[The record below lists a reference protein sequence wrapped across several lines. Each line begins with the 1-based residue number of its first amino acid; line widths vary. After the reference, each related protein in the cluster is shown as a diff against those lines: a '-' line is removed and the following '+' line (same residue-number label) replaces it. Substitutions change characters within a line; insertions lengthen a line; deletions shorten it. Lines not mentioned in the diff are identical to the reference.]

1 MAEVSNQ
8 RSRAGMRRRLAGA
21 NWGKIAKRTGIGV
34 VLLAAGGVI
43 ALAGERLFGGRV
55 GANEVRITTFQD
67 WRVICP
73 PLTEAT
79 PNCALTE
86 DVLRDTGGILLTISM
101 TDPAPGSPLSLTVPH
116 GVLLESGLG
125 FTVGSEP
132 VRVRPY
138 ETCTNTGCI
147 ALVTVD
153 ADTLKSLSGNMAGQV
168 TVAAPNAPQPV
179 NIPFSLRGFAEGFGE
194 LQRAKSRRT
203 GVIGYLNRL

>member
-1 MAEVSNQ
+1 MSEVSNQ
-8 RSRAGMRRRLAGA
+8 RSSARVRRLAGV
-21 NWGKIAKRTGIGV
+21 NWRRIAKRTGIVV

-43 ALAGERLFGGRV
+43 ALAGERLFGGRI

-73 PLTEAT
+73 PLTET
-79 PNCALTE
+79 TLNCALTE
-86 DVLRDTGGILLTISM
+86 DVLRDTGGVLLTISM
-101 TDPAPGSPLSLTVPH
+101 TDPAPGSTLSLTVPH
-116 GVLLESGLG
+116 GVLLEPGLG
-125 FTVGSEP
+125 FTIGSDP

-168 TVAAPNAPQPV
+168 SVAAPNAQQPV
-179 NIPFSLRGFAEGFGE
+179 NIPFSLKGFADGYGE
-194 LQRAKSRRT
+194 LQRTKTRRT
-203 GVIGYLNRL
+203 GIIGFLNRL

>member
-1 MAEVSNQ
+1 MSDVSNQ
-8 RSRAGMRRRLAGA
+8 RSRAGARRFAGA

-34 VLLAAGGVI
+34 VMLAAGGVI

-55 GANEVRITTFQD
+55 APNEVRIMTYQD

-73 PLTEAT
+73 PLTDAT
-79 PNCALTE
+79 PNCALTA

-101 TDPAPGSPLSLTVPH
+101 NDPTPGSQLSLTVPH
-116 GVLLESGLG
+116 GVLLEPGLG
-125 FTVGSEP
+125 FAVGSEP

-168 TVAAPNAPQPV
+168 SVAAPNAQQPV
-179 NIPFSLRGFAEGFGE
+179 NIPFSLRGFAEGYGE
-194 LQRAKSRRT
+194 LQRSKTRRT
-203 GVIGYLNRL
+203 GVIGFLNRL

>member
-1 MAEVSNQ
+1 MSEISNP
-8 RSRAGMRRRLAGA
+8 RSRVGGRRLAGI
-21 NWGKIAKRTGIGV
+21 NWGRIAKRTGIGV

-43 ALAGERLFGGRV
+43 ALAAERLL
-55 GANEVRITTFQD
+55 GAGIAPNEVRVTTFQD

-79 PNCALTE
+79 PNCALTA

-101 TDPAPGSPLSLTVPH
+101 TDPAPGSSLSLTVPH
-116 GVLLESGLG
+116 GVLLEPGLG
-125 FTVGSEP
+125 FTIGSEP

-153 ADTLKSLSGNMAGQV
+153 ADTLKSLSANMGGQIA
-168 TVAAPNAPQPV
+168 VAAPNSQQPV
-179 NIPFSLRGFAEGFGE
+179 NIPFSLKGFAEGYGE
-194 LQRAKSRRT
+194 LQRAKARRT
-203 GVIGYLNRL
+203 GLFGFLNRL

>member
-1 MAEVSNQ
+1 MSEVSNQ
-8 RSRAGMRRRLAGA
+8 RSRAGARRFAGA

-34 VLLAAGGVI
+34 VLLAAGGVM

-101 TDPAPGSPLSLTVPH
+101 TDPGPGGTLSMTVPH
-116 GVLLESGLG
+116 GVLLEPGLG
-125 FTVGSEP
+125 FAIGSEP

-168 TVAAPNAPQPV
+168 SVAAPNAQQPV
-179 NIPFSLRGFAEGFGE
+179 NIPFSLKGFAEGYGE
-194 LQRAKSRRT
+194 LQRAKARRT
-203 GVIGYLNRL
+203 GVIGFFNRL

>member
-1 MAEVSNQ
+1 MSEISNP
-8 RSRAGMRRRLAGA
+8 RSRVRGRRLAGV
-21 NWGKIAKRTGIGV
+21 NWGRIAKRTGIGV

-43 ALAGERLFGGRV
+43 ALAGERLLGG
-55 GANEVRITTFQD
+55 GIAPNEVRVTTFQD

-79 PNCALTE
+79 PNCALTA

-101 TDPAPGSPLSLTVPH
+101 TDPAPGSSLSLTVPH
-116 GVLLESGLG
+116 GVLLEPGLG
-125 FTVGSEP
+125 FTIGSEP

-153 ADTLKSLSGNMAGQV
+153 ADTLKSLSGNMGGQV
-168 TVAAPNAPQPV
+168 AVAAPNSQQPV
-179 NIPFSLRGFAEGFGE
+179 NIPFSLKGFAEGYGE
-194 LQRAKSRRT
+194 LQRAKARRT
-203 GVIGYLNRL
+203 GLFGFLNRL

>member
-1 MAEVSNQ
+1 MSDVSNQ
-8 RSRAGMRRRLAGA
+8 RSRAGARRFAGA

-34 VLLAAGGVI
+34 VLLAAGGVM

-101 TDPAPGSPLSLTVPH
+101 TDPGPGGTLSMTVPH
-116 GVLLESGLG
+116 GVLLEPGLG
-125 FTVGSEP
+125 FAIGSEP

-168 TVAAPNAPQPV
+168 SVAAPNAQQPV
-179 NIPFSLRGFAEGFGE
+179 NIPFSLKGFAEGYGE
-194 LQRAKSRRT
+194 LQRAKARRT
-203 GVIGYLNRL
+203 GVIGFFNRL

>member
-1 MAEVSNQ
+1 MSDVSSQ
-8 RSRAGMRRRLAGA
+8 RSRAGVRRFAGA
-21 NWGKIAKRTGIGV
+21 NWGKIAKRMGIGV
-34 VLLAAGGVI
+34 VMLVAGGVM

-55 GANEVRITTFQD
+55 APNEMRVMTFQD

-73 PLTEAT
+73 PLTDAT
-79 PNCALTE
+79 PNCALTA

-101 TDPAPGSPLSLTVPH
+101 NDPAPGSQLSLTVPH
-116 GVLLESGLG
+116 GVLLEPGLG
-125 FTVGSEP
+125 FAVGSEP

-168 TVAAPNAPQPV
+168 SVAAPNAQQPI
-179 NIPFSLRGFAEGFGE
+179 NIPFSLKGFADGFGE
-194 LQRAKSRRT
+194 LQRSKTRRT
-203 GVIGYLNRL
+203 GVIGFLNRL

>member
-1 MAEVSNQ
+1 MSEVSNQ
-8 RSRAGMRRRLAGA
+8 RSRAGMRRLAGA
-21 NWGKIAKRTGIGV
+21 NWGRIAKRTGIGV
-34 VLLAAGGVI
+34 AMLAAGGVI

-55 GANEVRITTFQD
+55 APNEVRIMTFQD

-79 PNCALTE
+79 PNCALTA
-86 DVLRDTGGILLTISM
+86 DVLRDTGGVLLTMSM
-101 TDPAPGSPLSLTVPH
+101 NDPASGGQLSLTVPH
-116 GVLLESGLG
+116 GVLLEPGLG
-125 FTVGSEP
+125 FTIGSEP

-168 TVAAPNAPQPV
+168 SVAVPNAQQPV
-179 NIPFSLRGFAEGFGE
+179 TVPFSLKGFADGYGE
-194 LQRAKSRRT
+194 LQRTKTRRT
-203 GVIGYLNRL
+203 GVIGFLNRL